1 MRQHTSFSS
10 TLAMALLMAVGASFI
25 SCPAATAQSK
35 ASHATT
41 QGKAAPATAQ
51 TKAAAAATQA
61 ADASDDRVEAR
72 PADVSG
78 LAGKKID
85 YASYKNYVTTG
96 RPEDD
101 GDKVFLLY
109 NVGTGKFLNVGSYWG
124 THAALSNVPR
134 PFWFQHRNEKR
145 VAGQWAYN
153 RFPESADA
161 DKGYFYNDFFALTTL
176 QVGNTEGK
184 KRSHVKYEF
193 LRVVDA
199 KTGATVE
206 DIIPEG
212 TNASGDA
219 YSFMKELKDF
229 DFNKY
234 SIVARLDMSNCTA
247 TSSGGGN
254 METLLSFGQDVS
266 KWSYDVSDLHIY
278 GFRSGGKSY
287 LRVQPMDGNYSD
299 ATHKSGGTENPIEIG
314 DNNIV
319 DITVAQQSIRIN
331 GVQCMPRTYTY
342 DSAIKPV
349 YALSTFNVGST
360 QGTVR
365 TNATYNYVTLNSFS
379 VYDSDESHIVRPGLL
394 CNGRSFYREYKGT
407 LDGKEIEATI
417 DLTTC
422 KNTSGADENIISF
435 GTDIYNW
442 FTSGDAASQ
451 NIHVYYNGSRLDI
464 EGVSTAHTGSGS
476 APTIKFTKT
485 LTPTTITLKLNRS
498 GLFLDGTLVDGFGPE
513 SDVVKYLLTKA
524 TKIAVGNV
532 QDENNASKRSYATY
546 KSTTITV
553 ENNNVIEPGTTLGG
567 QAVVKTFSGNM
578 TSLVLEADIDLS
590 TCNPRSANPNNKPEN
605 VFSIG
610 TKIAKWGTDSGEY
623 NVHMYYAKGESTVE
637 VDPVCAG
644 DKSRVYI
651 TVDEKAPK
659 LYVKFSKDG
668 LFVNGEQIVDN
679 AAASKKPIAYL
690 ISSATAIEAGTAEG
704 AARSHATY
712 NLFTVKSAAA
722 AESGEAAAAPAT
734 AQAAAKTAASKATA
748 KPLRAEAAA
757 TSDDGA
763 TAIDLLPR
771 GTKCNGAKVKSETFS
786 IGFADSDYLEADI
799 DLEACKDEMENVF
812 SIGNA
817 IDDWGNR
824 TGQHNIHFYWIK
836 RTTLDDGREA
846 HMLQVAYV
854 NNDHPD
860 DFKRAVYVP
869 VGETLHIR
877 FSKDGLI
884 VNGRDIYPAH
894 DPMPHLT
901 WGQYSQ
907 YAGEIVRVK
916 QDEYGN
922 RLLDDDGH
930 FIIDM
935 ENGHGVKSSY
945 NGYIYTT
952 ESRTAKS
959 MPLFISS
966 RFKQETVASGNEDVF
981 FAWAPHLVNNN
992 KWGTIG
998 VFADRALPSAELTA
1012 EQSTACSQW
1021 YFEEAPGSTD
1031 GNHMYRIYLKMENMV
1046 IHDIDSNGKLVTKV
1060 VSGSQNFYLQAD
1072 ADEMLGNSYE
1082 HYPDGSD
1089 LSALTSVEAKAEMP
1103 ATAENAYWKV
1113 FTMNEYYKMFKSE
1126 KSEMTSMLDLTFLM
1140 RDASF
1145 SRENA
1150 ELSAWKADG
1159 DFSDNRLRIGYDHYS
1174 KKTTADTD
1182 YSDDNGKLP
1191 VKGIGG
1197 VYDYTGVESQYSA
1210 LKNRTNNH
1218 ARYMGVDVRGGANG
1232 KFYQDVTVSKQG
1244 WYAVTC
1250 GGMSNAG
1257 AQLFVQQV
1265 KKDGSVSAPVYQK
1278 LYALTADDIAMFN
1291 GKSQK
1296 WPFDYVEG
1304 GMPMYNALVAINDDA
1319 IQPNFKQQYTTQVA
1333 FFADPDVLADGGG
1346 SITLRVGVEIPP
1358 VSAASTQAADDAT
1371 SDRSDRWTVFD
1382 DFHLLFGGLAQ
1393 EPNLMLSEDFT
1404 SMDYLDETAHVFN
1417 LHPMRLHRTFT
1428 GGKWNTLI
1436 LPVNLSKSDF
1446 TSMFG
1451 STARLAQLDHLTAT
1465 TVEFVSA
1472 PENGL
1477 DSETGTDFEGN
1488 ATSKDIYLRAFKP
1501 YIIWV
1506 DEQHTHGNG
1515 KVDDQHPD
1523 GDGLPYTAPLAYRAN
1538 TSTFNTSVSV
1548 PAEHFYLASA
1558 TLAARHSDDA
1568 GQFYYSFRADTEA
1581 AKDIEFPFATAHTT
1595 GDLFTY
1601 RDAAAATDAT
1611 GTNAPLR
1618 AYGSL
1623 CMNYDADNMTILDG
1637 RPTLGG
1643 GYVMSNGTMRRV
1655 KSRYGTKGLRCWFMP
1670 ESADGQQLT
1679 SNVKV
1684 AIDGVEDT
1692 TTSISDLFADE
1703 PAAPARFAD
1712 GIYNAAGQ
1720 KIASS
1725 TDSTSQLAPGL
1736 YIVGGRKFVKK

>member
-1 MRQHTSFSS
+1 MRQHNSFSS

-35 ASHATT
+35 A
-41 QGKAAPATAQ
+41 
-51 TKAAAAATQA
+51 AAATQTA
-61 ADASDDRVEAR
+61 ASDDRVEAR

-96 RPEDD
+96 RPEGD

-124 THAALSNVPR
+124 IHAALSNVPR
-134 PFWFQHRNEKR
+134 PFWFQHRNEQR

-184 KRSHVKYEF
+184 KRSHVKYEW

-199 KTGATVE
+199 KTGATVR

-212 TNASGDA
+212 TNADGA
-219 YSFMKELKDF
+219 EYTFTKELTDF

-234 SIVARLDMSNCTA
+234 SIVARIDMTHCTA
-247 TSSGGGN
+247 TTSGGGN
-254 METLLSFGQDVS
+254 MEALLSLGQDV
-266 KWSYDVSDLHIY
+266 KTWSRDVSDLHIY

-287 LRVQPMDGNYSD
+287 LRVQPMDSLYAD
-299 ATHKSGGTENPIEIG
+299 ATHKSGSTENPIEIG
-314 DNNIV
+314 DDNIV
-319 DITVAQQSIRIN
+319 DITVAQQSVRIN
-331 GVQCMPRTYTY
+331 GVQCMPRVYTY
-342 DSAIKPV
+342 DSAIKPLL
-349 YALSTFNVGST
+349 ALSTLNVGST
-360 QGTVR
+360 QGDVR
-365 TNATYNYVTLNSFS
+365 THATYNYVKLHSASSQDGDQT
-379 VYDSDESHIVRPGLL
+379 DIVTPGYV
-394 CNGRSFYREYKGT
+394 CGGRSFSKSFSGSLT
-407 LDGKEIEATI
+407 DKEVTAEI

-422 KNTSGADENIISF
+422 KGTNENILSI
-435 GTDIYNW
+435 GTDIKSW
-442 FTSGDAASQ
+442 GASGTTHNLHMYYTASSGTLKIQ
-451 NIHVYYNGSRLDI
+451 PVNKSQYSNGTPCVTI
-464 EGVSTAHTGSGS
+464 TG
-476 APTIKFTKT
+476 
-485 LTPTTITLKLNRS
+485 LTGTTITIKANS
-498 GLFLDGTLVDGFGPE
+498 TGLYVNDVKRFEPTHAVMAYLIGSATTIQVGSLEGDG
-513 SDVVKYLLTKA
+513 
-524 TKIAVGNV
+524 
-532 QDENNASKRSYATY
+532 RSYATY
-546 KSTTITV
+546 SYLRMT
-553 ENNNVIEPGTTLGG
+553 GT
-567 QAVVKTFSGNM
+567 
-578 TSLVLEADIDLS
+578 
-590 TCNPRSANPNNKPEN
+590 SA
-605 VFSIG
+605 G
-610 TKIAKWGTDSGEY
+610 
-623 NVHMYYAKGESTVE
+623 
-637 VDPVCAG
+637 
-644 DKSRVYI
+644 
-651 TVDEKAPK
+651 
-659 LYVKFSKDG
+659 
-668 LFVNGEQIVDN
+668 
-679 AAASKKPIAYL
+679 
-690 ISSATAIEAGTAEG
+690 
-704 AARSHATY
+704 
-712 NLFTVKSAAA
+712 AAA
-722 AESGEAAAAPAT
+722 AQLAP
-734 AQAAAKTAASKATA
+734 K
-748 KPLRAEAAA
+748 RAEASASA
-757 TSDDGA
+757 TDTYIYKDKACDGTALKSDDL
-763 TAIDLLPR
+763 TV
-771 GTKCNGAKVKSETFS
+771 N
-786 IGFADSDYLEADI
+786 FADGDYLEADI
-799 DLEACKDEMENVF
+799 DLSACTNKFENVF

-817 IDDWGNR
+817 IDDWGNKA
-824 TGQHNIHFYWIK
+824 GQHNIHFYWIK
-836 RTTLDDGREA
+836 RTTLDDGTA
-846 HMLQVAYV
+846 VHLLQVAYV
-854 NNDHPD
+854 NNDHPS

-877 FSKDGLI
+877 LSKDGLI
-884 VNGRDIYPAH
+884 VNGRDIYPSQ

-901 WGQYSQ
+901 YGQYHD

-922 RLLDDDGH
+922 RLLDSDGH

-935 ENGHGVKSSY
+935 DGGHGVKSSY

-952 ESRTAKS
+952 ESRTAQS

-1012 EQSTACSQW
+1012 DQSTACSQW
-1021 YFEEAPGSTD
+1021 YFEEAPGSTE
-1031 GNHMYRIYLKMENMV
+1031 GNHMYRIYLRMDNAV
-1046 IHDIDSNGKLVTKV
+1046 IHEITSDGKLATKV
-1060 VSGSQNFYLQAD
+1060 VSGTQNFYLQAD

-1089 LSALTSVEAKAEMP
+1089 LTALTSVEAKPEMP
-1103 ATAENAYWKV
+1103 ATAANAYWKV
-1113 FTMNEYYKMFKSE
+1113 FSMNEYYKMFKSE

-1145 SRENA
+1145 GRENA
-1150 ELSAWKADG
+1150 ELSAWTADG
-1159 DFSDNRLRIGYDHYS
+1159 DFSGNRLRIGYDHYS

-1191 VKGIGG
+1191 VKGTDG
-1197 VYDYTGVESQYSA
+1197 VYDYTDVEWQYSA

-1232 KFYQDVTVSKQG
+1232 KFYQDVTVDKQG

-1278 LYALTADDIAMFN
+1278 LHALTADELATF
-1291 GKSQK
+1291 KASSQQ
-1296 WPFDYVEG
+1296 WPFDYVSG

-1319 IQPNFKQQYTTQVA
+1319 IQPNFKQKYTTQVV
-1333 FFADPDVLADGGG
+1333 FFADPDVLAAGGG
-1346 SITLRVGVEIPP
+1346 SITLRVGVEIPAA
-1358 VSAASTQAADDAT
+1358 SAVSTQASDDAT
-1371 SDRSDRWTVFD
+1371 STDDDAYARWTVFD
-1382 DFHLLFGGLAQ
+1382 DFHLLFGGMAQ
-1393 EPNLMLSEDFT
+1393 EPNLMLDEDFT

-1417 LHPMRLHRTFT
+1417 LHPLRLHRTFT

-1446 TSMFG
+1446 ASMFG

-1472 PENGL
+1472 PEEGGG
-1477 DSETGTDFEGN
+1477 SESTGTDDEGN
-1488 ATSKDIYLRAFKP
+1488 ATSKDIYLHAFKP

-1506 DEQHTHGNG
+1506 DEQHTQGNG
-1515 KVDDQHPD
+1515 KVDEEHPD
-1523 GDGLPYTAPLAYRAN
+1523 GDGQDYSAPLAYRAN
-1538 TSTFNTSVSV
+1538 TSTFNTVSV
-1548 PAEHFYLASA
+1548 PANHFYLASA

-1568 GQFYYSFRADTEA
+1568 GQYYYSFRADTEK
-1581 AKDIEFPFATAHTT
+1581 AKDITFPFATAHTT
-1595 GDLFTY
+1595 GDLYTY
-1601 RDAAAATDAT
+1601 RDAAAATDES

-1643 GYVMSNGTMRRV
+1643 GYVMSKGTMRRV

-1679 SNVKV
+1679 SEVKV

-1703 PAAPARFAD
+1703 PAATARFAD

-1725 TDSTSQLAPGL
+1725 TDSASRLAPGL